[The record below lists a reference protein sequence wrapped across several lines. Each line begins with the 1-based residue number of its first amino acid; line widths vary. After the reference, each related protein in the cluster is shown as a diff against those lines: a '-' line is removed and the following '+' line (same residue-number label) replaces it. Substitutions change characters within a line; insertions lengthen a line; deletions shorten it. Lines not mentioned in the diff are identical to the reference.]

1 MTKVTIL
8 RHFLCRFYRASVN
21 LNLIKVECPS
31 LDRSMTSANI
41 SMARD
46 DEHLEPWKKFHE
58 RVTFISIEGPIENVR
73 SSMLLVK
80 LWV

>member
-1 MTKVTIL
+1 
-8 RHFLCRFYRASVN
+8 
-21 LNLIKVECPS
+21 
-31 LDRSMTSANI
+31 
-41 SMARD
+41 MARD